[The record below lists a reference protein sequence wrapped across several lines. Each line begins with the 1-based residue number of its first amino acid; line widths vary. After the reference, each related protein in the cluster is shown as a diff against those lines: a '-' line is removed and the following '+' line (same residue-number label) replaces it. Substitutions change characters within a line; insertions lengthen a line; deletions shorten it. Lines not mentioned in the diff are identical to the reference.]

1 MADDAGGGTA
11 SGSSSIVSLCGGG
24 SDISGRLGSMD
35 SVESRWVFQDDDDD
49 SVIDDDEDGLQHRR
63 TGLDS
68 EDDEDEDDNAEQCLI
83 RTGPRIDS
91 FDVEALEIP
100 SAQRSDYEDFSVS
113 RKIILAFQTLGVV
126 FGDVGTSPLYAFD
139 VVFTKASISGEDDVL
154 GALSLVLYTL
164 ILLPLVKYVLVV
176 LWANDDGEGGT
187 FALYS
192 LICRHAKVSLLPNQ
206 LPSDARISSFRLK
219 VPSPELERSLKI
231 KERLEASLTLKK
243 LLLILVLAGTS
254 MVIAD
259 GVVTPAMSVMSAV
272 GGLKVGVAA
281 IEQDQVVMISVA
293 FLVILF
299 SVQKFGTSKVG
310 LAVGPALFVWFCSL
324 AGIGIYNLVKYD
336 SCVLRAF
343 NPVHIYYFF
352 KRDAAK
358 AWRALGGCVLCA
370 TGSEAMFAD
379 LCYFSVRSIQ
389 LTFVFLVLPCLLLG
403 YLGQAA
409 YLMQNHTD
417 ILAEQAFFSSVPSG
431 VFWPIFL
438 IANVA
443 ALIACRAV
451 TTATFSCIK
460 QSTALGCFPRLK
472 IIHTSRKFMGQIY
485 IPVINWFL
493 LVVCILFICSIQS
506 ITEMGNAYGI
516 AELGVMMMT
525 TILVTIVMLLIWQI
539 NIFVVLSFLTIFLG
553 IELTFFS
560 SVLWGVGDGSW
571 IILVFAGSMF
581 LIMYI
586 WNYGSKL
593 KYETEVKQKLSMDL
607 MWELGSNLGTIRA
620 PGIGLLYNELVKGI
634 PAIFGHFLTTL
645 PAIHSMIIF
654 VCIKYVP
661 VPVVTQNERFLFR
674 RVCPKNYHI
683 FRCIARYGYKDVRK
697 ENHQAFEQ
705 LLIESLEK
713 FIRREAQER
722 SLESDGDDDMET
734 EDDDYSNNKTRV
746 LVAPNGSVYSLGM
759 PLLAEF
765 QETCNNKNR
774 GSIEASTYCSSPEV
788 FSKSKSSTDPFDP
801 EQSLDRE
808 LSFIRKAK
816 ESGVVY
822 LLGHGDIRARKDSW
836 FIKKLVINYFY
847 AFLRKNCRRGIA
859 NLSVPHSN
867 LMQVGMTYMV

>member
-1 MADDAGGGTA
+1 MAEENGVGRSEINGRFA
-11 SGSSSIVSLCGGG
+11 SN
-24 SDISGRLGSMD
+24 DSM
-35 SVESRWVFQDDDDD
+35 ELRWVFQDDDDD
-49 SVIDDDEDGLQHRR
+49 DDDDSVMDDDNGNDNSRQRHGGGLES
-63 TGLDS
+63 D
-68 EDDEDEDDNAEQCLI
+68 EEDEEDTGEQRLF
-83 RTGPRIDS
+83 RTGPLIDS

-100 SAQRSDYEDFSVS
+100 SAHRNDNYYEELGVG
-113 RKIILAFQTLGVV
+113 RRIILAFQTLGVV
-126 FGDVGTSPLYAFD
+126 FGDVGTSPLYTFG
-139 VVFTKASISGEDDVL
+139 VMFTKAPINGEEDVV

-164 ILLPLVKYVLVV
+164 ILIPLLKYVLVV

-192 LICRHAKVSLLPNQ
+192 LICRHAKVNLLPNQ

-231 KERLEASLTLKK
+231 KERLETSVTLKR
-243 LLLILVLAGTS
+243 LLLMLVLAGTS
-254 MVIAD
+254 MLIAD

-281 IEQDQVVMISVA
+281 IEQEHVVMISVA

-310 LAVGPALFVWFCSL
+310 LVVGPALFLWFCSL
-324 AGIGIYNLVKYD
+324 AAIGIYNLVKYD
-336 SCVLRAF
+336 SSVLRAF

-352 KRDAAK
+352 KRNSTK
-358 AWRALGGCVLCA
+358 AWRALGGCLLCA

-379 LCYFSVRSIQ
+379 LCYFSVRSVQ

-409 YLMQNHTD
+409 YLVEHHTENM
-417 ILAEQAFFSSVPSG
+417 AELAFFSSVPSG
-431 VFWPIFL
+431 VFWPVFL
-438 IANVA
+438 IANLA
-443 ALIACRAV
+443 ALIASRTM

-493 LVVCILFICSIQS
+493 LVVCLVFVCSISS

-525 TILVTIVMLLIWQI
+525 VILVTIVMLLIWQI
-539 NIFVVLSFLTIFLG
+539 NIIIVLSFLVIFLG
-553 IELTFFS
+553 IELAFFS
-560 SVLWGVGDGSW
+560 SVLGGMGDGSW
-571 IILVFAGSMF
+571 IILVFAVVMF
-581 LIMYI
+581 LIMLV

-607 MWELGSNLGTIRA
+607 MRELGPNLGTIRA

-654 VCIKYVP
+654 VSVKYVP
-661 VPVVTQNERFLFR
+661 VPVVPQGERFLFR
-674 RVCPKNYHI
+674 RVCPKGYHI
-683 FRCIARYGYKDVRK
+683 FRCIARYGYKDARK
-697 ENHQAFEQ
+697 ENQQAFEQ

-722 SLESDGDDDMET
+722 LLESDGDDDT
-734 EDDDYSNNKTRV
+734 DYEDDSSSTRV
-746 LVAPNGSVYSLGM
+746 LIAPNGSVYSLGV
-759 PLLAEF
+759 PLLAEYSN
-765 QETCNNKNR
+765 TSKPI
-774 GSIEASTYCSSPEV
+774 SEASTSEAAKPG
-788 FSKSKSSTDPFDP
+788 TPGDPTGSDA
-801 EQSLDRE
+801 EQSLERE
-808 LSFIRKAK
+808 LSFVRKAK

-822 LLGHGDIRARKDSW
+822 LLGHGNIRARKDSW
-836 FIKKLVINYFY
+836 FIKKLVVNYFY

-859 NLSVPHSN
+859 NMSVPHSH